1 MICAGLPEGGKDS
14 CQVHLDFFLHYS
26 SVLKYLTSHH
36 PHICINITV
45 LNQLVNNWKRQLQ
58 SWVVLFS
65 PKPAHRRTKTS
76 KMLHIFHFF
85 QQGDSGGP
93 MVHKQDSAWV
103 QSGVVSFGIGC
114 ARPKLPGVYTRVS
127 RYEDWI
133 KSHIRSDPPGFVQVF
148 TTTPLLP
155 ASTTASGNTVTC
167 SVCLHLLL
175 SFFLLSL
182 VWFDGD
188 PCPNIGPNILD

>member
-1 MICAGLPEGGKDS
+1 MVDNIECDELFKFINITANMICAGLREGGKDS

-36 PHICINITV
+36 PHICINSTV
-45 LNQLVNNWKRQLQ
+45 VNQLLNFWKR
-58 SWVVLFS
+58 

-93 MVHKQDSAWV
+93 MVHKQDSAWL
-103 QSGVVSFGIGC
+103 QSGVVSFGMGC

-133 KSHIRSDPPGFVQVF
+133 KSHIRSDPPGIVQVI
-148 TTTPLLP
+148 TPTPLLP
-155 ASTTASGNTVTC
+155 ASTTASGNTVTS

-182 VWFDGD
+182 V
-188 PCPNIGPNILD
+188 